1 MNTDL
6 DTILDRLRDAPL
18 DRQLDQL
25 EPGVWAHIDANRRQT
40 PQDGV
45 WGWRAALAAVMLSFG
60 ALTGGAASAQSQES
74 SPFAIH
80 SSLAPSTLLEDG
92 R

>member
-6 DTILDRLRDAPL
+6 DHFLGRLRAAAL
-18 DRQLDQL
+18 DHRLDLL
-25 EPGVWAHIDANRRQT
+25 EPGVWARIDAARRET
-40 PQDGV
+40 PQGGV
-45 WGWRAALAAVMLSFG
+45 WGWRAALAAVMMSFG
-60 ALTGGAASAQSQES
+60 ALASGVASAQSQES

-80 SSLAPSTLLEDG
+80 SSLAPSTLLEEG

>member
-1 MNTDL
+1 MNIDL
-6 DTILDRLRDAPL
+6 DTSLARLRDAPIE
-18 DRQLDQL
+18 RRLDQL
-25 EPGVWAHIDANRRQT
+25 EPGVWARIDALRREA
-40 PQDGV
+40 PQGGV

-60 ALTGGAASAQSQES
+60 ALAGGVAVAQPES

-80 SSLAPSTLLEDG
+80 SALAPSTLLEDG